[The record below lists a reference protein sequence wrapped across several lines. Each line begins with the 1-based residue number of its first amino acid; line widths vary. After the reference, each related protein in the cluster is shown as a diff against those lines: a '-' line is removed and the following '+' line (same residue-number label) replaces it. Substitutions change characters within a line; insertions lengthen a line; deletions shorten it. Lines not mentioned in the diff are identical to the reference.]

1 MRNAAST
8 LSALLLTA
16 CSSAAYG
23 PSVLVL
29 PGSGKTFE
37 QFRFDE
43 QECRGYAQ
51 PSDQDS
57 AAQQQFDRRFV
68 QCMYAKGHKVPVS
81 SRYSDAQQET
91 AARTP
96 PPPAQPP
103 AEARAPAP
111 PPPPGQPPA
120 EAPPDLRTQ

>member
-1 MRNAAST
+1 
-8 LSALLLTA
+8 
-16 CSSAAYG
+16 
-23 PSVLVL
+23 VLVL

-43 QECRGYAQ
+43 QECRAYAQ

-81 SRYSDAQQET
+81 SRYSDAQQEA
-91 AARTP
+91 AARTAPPPP

-103 AEARAPAP
+103 AEARTTP
-111 PPPPGQPPA
+111 PPPPAGQPPA